1 MKVKLPNGDII
12 DISENSS
19 PLDVAQKIS
28 SGLAKQAV
36 VASVDG
42 ELWDLSRPIPDN
54 DEPSIVE
61 IKKFDNDDGKKTFWH
76 STAHIMAYAVK
87 NLFPDVKVTIGPAI
101 DNGFYY
107 DFDKSVP
114 FTPDDLAKIEAEMK
128 KIVDADMPFER
139 TEISRNEASKMFE
152 SMGENYKLELLEAI
166 PDDETVTIYT
176 IGGFVDLCRGPH
188 LPSSGYLKCFKLLSI
203 AGAYWRGDERNPMLQ
218 RIYGI
223 SFPKKSQLDE
233 YLKWLEEAE
242 KRDHRKLGKQLDLF
256 LMNNDVGPGLVLW
269 TPKGTMILEIIE
281 AFWRKQHL
289 KNGYQL
295 VRSPHIGRENLW
307 QTSGHLDFYADN
319 MFPKMVVDGQ
329 GYYIKPMNCP
339 FHIEIY
345 KRKRYSYRELPLR
358 WAELGTVY
366 RYERSGVLHGLLRV
380 RGFTQDDAH
389 IICRADQVED
399 EIVKVLNFSL
409 FMLRSFGFEDFHI
422 YISTRPKEK
431 SVGEPQK
438 WELAQESLKKAV
450 ERENIPFDIDEG
462 GGAFYG
468 PKIDIKLKDALER
481 EWQLTTIQF
490 DFNLPER
497 FDMTYTAQDG
507 SFQQPYMI
515 HRALLGAMERFFA
528 TLLEHCGG
536 NFPLWLAPVQVSVMT
551 VSEKFVDYA
560 QEIANELIDNDIRTE
575 LDDSDQRIGYKIR
588 SAEGQKIPYMIIV
601 GAKEEQNRNIS
612 VRKHIAGD
620 LGSMPLGEFIDRLKS
635 EIDSKS

>member
-1 MKVKLPNGDII
+1 MKIKLPDGKILDMPK
-12 DISENSS
+12 NSS
-19 PLDVAQKIS
+19 PMDVADSIS
-28 SGLAKQAV
+28 SGLAKRAV

-42 ELWDLSRPIPDN
+42 KLWDLMRPIPES
-54 DEPSIVE
+54 DEPIELE
-61 IKKFDNDDGKKTFWH
+61 IKKFDDDDGKQTFWH

-87 NLFPDVKVTIGPAI
+87 KLFPDVKVTIGPAI
-101 DNGFYY
+101 ENGFYY
-107 DFDKSVP
+107 DFDKSEP
-114 FTPDDLAKIEAEMK
+114 FTPDDLIKIEAEMK
-128 KIVDADMPFER
+128 KIVEQNLPFER
-139 TEISRNEASKMFE
+139 DEISRDEAYKLFE

-166 PDDETVTIYT
+166 PESETVSIYT
-176 IGGFVDLCRGPH
+176 VGEFVDLCRGPH
-188 LPSSGYLKCFKLLSI
+188 LPSTGYVKHFKLLSV

-233 YLKWLEEAE
+233 YLKWLAEAE

-256 LMNNDVGPGLVLW
+256 LMDNDIGPGLVLW
-269 TPKGTMILEIIE
+269 TPKGAMILEIIE
-281 AFWRKQHL
+281 DFWRKQHL

-295 VRSPHIGRENLW
+295 VRTPHIGRENLW
-307 QTSGHLDFYADN
+307 QTSGHLDFYSEN
-319 MFPKMVVDGQ
+319 MFPKMVVEGQ

-339 FHIEIY
+339 FHIKIY
-345 KRKRYSYRELPLR
+345 KRKRYSYRDLPLR

-399 EIVKVLNFSL
+399 EILRVLRFSL
-409 FMLRSFGFEDFHI
+409 FMLRSFDFKDFHI
-422 YISTRPKEK
+422 YISTRPAEK
-431 SVGEPQK
+431 SVGEPEM

-468 PKIDIKLKDALER
+468 PKIDIKLKDALNR

-497 FDMTYTAQDG
+497 FDMTYTASDG
-507 SFQQPYMI
+507 SFQRPYMI

-528 TLLEHCGG
+528 TLLEHTGG
-536 NFPLWLAPVQVSVMT
+536 NFPLWLAPVQVSVIS
-551 VSEKFVDYA
+551 VSEKYREYA
-560 QEIANELIDNDIRTE
+560 QKVTDRLLEDDFRVE

-588 SAEGQKIPYMIIV
+588 AAENQKIPYMIIV
-601 GAKEEQNRNIS
+601 GEKEENSGNIS
-612 VRKHIAGD
+612 VRKHLEGD
-620 LGSMPLGEFIDRLKS
+620 LGSMNLDEFIEKLKN
-635 EIDSKS
+635 EMKKSR